1 LGCER
6 HFERGVRTGRR
17 AVLSSHLQMVS
28 STLTRWSGI
37 SMLTRAQVD
46 PFVRTRGSQVQVA
59 YLADP
64 KGNIVLFLDRL
75 LRLVRKL
82 HGEPLDVVLEA
93 LRRQE
98 RRVRD
103 ASRLAGIARTIVE
116 WCEFTLPPGAD
127 ELDGARAQV
136 FAARGALWPP
146 IPGDTLM
153 PFAAVAELM
162 GRTPETLQRGLYDDR
177 PGARRLH
184 RIPDGD
190 GRALLAR
197 YNLELARGVL
207 RDATRVVLHTRGGW
221 RDVFRAVKA
230 AGLMHELVRVG
241 KRYDLILT
249 GPAAAYLVRPA
260 RYGVRFARVLP
271 VLARTPAWRVDAELI
286 RDGRACTFKLRGR
299 ARATAGVAPVG
310 REPKRERF
318 DSAWERQFVRDFRA
332 SSWAKAVGWEL
343 TRERTPLSS
352 GGAVFLP
359 DFTLRHRDGR
369 EAAVELVGFW
379 TAEYLTSKVA
389 KVRAADGVPL
399 VLVVA
404 KTLAVGESGAAI
416 AELGG
421 ERLLWCGKHPR
432 VGDVMRLVEHVAAVP
447 LR

>member
-1 LGCER
+1 MDSR
-6 HFERGVRTGRR
+6 RGMRGRYVARVRWRLVCPAGAPR
-17 AVLSSHLQMVS
+17 SH
-28 STLTRWSGI
+28 RF
-37 SMLTRAQVD
+37 MLTRAQVD
-46 PFVRTRGSQVQVA
+46 PFIRTRGEQLQVA

-64 KGNIVLFLDRL
+64 KGNIVPFLDRM

-82 HGEPLDVVLEA
+82 HGQPLEIVLEA

-103 ASRLAGIARTIVE
+103 ASRLAGISRTIVE
-116 WCEFTLPPGAD
+116 WCEFTWPPGAE
-127 ELDGARAQV
+127 ELDSARARV
-136 FAARGALWPP
+136 FAARGTLWPP
-146 IPGDTLM
+146 IPGDELL
-153 PFAAVAELM
+153 PFTATAALL
-162 GRTPETLQRGLYDDR
+162 GRTPEALQRGLYDDR

-241 KRYDLILT
+241 RRYHLILT

-271 VLARTPAWRVDAELI
+271 VLARTPAWRVDAELT
-286 RDGRACTFKLRGR
+286 RNGEAWSFKLRGR
-299 ARATAGVAPVG
+299 ARAVSGVAPVG

-318 DSAWERQFVRDFRA
+318 DSAWERQFVRDFRE

-343 TRERTPLSS
+343 SRERSPLSS
-352 GGAVFLP
+352 AGTVFLP
-359 DFTLRHRDGR
+359 DFTLRHPDGR

-379 TAEYLTSKVA
+379 TPEYLASKVA
-389 KVRAADGVPL
+389 KVRAATGVPL

-404 KTLAVGESGAAI
+404 KSLAVGASGAEI
-416 AELGG
+416 TELGG

-432 VGDVMRLVEHVAAVP
+432 VGDVMRLVEQVATVP
-447 LR
+447 RR

>member
-1 LGCER
+1 
-6 HFERGVRTGRR
+6 
-17 AVLSSHLQMVS
+17 
-28 STLTRWSGI
+28 
-37 SMLTRAQVD
+37 MLTRSQVD
-46 PFVRTRGSQVQVA
+46 PFVRIRGGRLQVA

-64 KGNIVLFLDRL
+64 KGNIVPFLDRM

-82 HGEPLDVVLEA
+82 HGQPLDVVLEA

-103 ASRLAGIARTIVE
+103 ASRLSGISRTIVE
-116 WCEFTLPPGAD
+116 WCDFTSPPGAD
-127 ELDGARAQV
+127 ELDGARREV

-146 IPGDTLM
+146 VPGDDLL
-153 PFAAVAELM
+153 PYAAAAGRLELKAEA
-162 GRTPETLQRGLYDDR
+162 LQRGLYDDR

-207 RDATRVVLHTRGGW
+207 RDAIRVVLHTRGGW

-271 VLARTPAWRVDAELI
+271 VLARTPAWRIDVELT
-286 RDGRACTFKLRGR
+286 RSGHACSFKLRGR
-299 ARATAGVAPVG
+299 ARAMAGVAPVG

-343 TRERTPLSS
+343 SRERSPVTS
-352 GGAVFLP
+352 GGMVFLP

-379 TAEYLTSKVA
+379 TPEYLRLKVA

-416 AELGG
+416 AEIGG

-432 VGDVMRLVEHVAAVP
+432 VGDVMRLVEKVAAVP

>member
-1 LGCER
+1 
-6 HFERGVRTGRR
+6 
-17 AVLSSHLQMVS
+17 
-28 STLTRWSGI
+28 
-37 SMLTRAQVD
+37 MLKRAQVD
-46 PFVRTRGSQVQVA
+46 PFVRMRGSQIQVA

-64 KGNIVLFLDRL
+64 KGNIVPFLDRM

-82 HGEPLDVVLEA
+82 HNQPLDVVREA

-103 ASRLAGIARTIVE
+103 ASRLAGISRTIVE
-116 WCEFTLPPGAD
+116 WCDFALPPGAH
-127 ELDGARAQV
+127 ELGGARARV
-136 FAARGALWPP
+136 FAARGSLWPP
-146 IPGDTLM
+146 VPGDETL
-153 PFAAVAELM
+153 PYAAVAESM
-162 GRTPETLQRGLYDDR
+162 GRTPEALQRELYDDR

-207 RDATRVVLHTRGGW
+207 VDATRVVLHARGGW

-249 GPAAAYLVRPA
+249 GPAAAYLVRPT

-271 VLARTPAWRVDAELI
+271 VLARTPAWRIDAELI
-286 RDGRACTFKLRGR
+286 RDGRACTFTLRGR
-299 ARATAGVAPVG
+299 ARAMAGVAPVG
-310 REPKRERF
+310 REPKRERL

-332 SSWAKAVGWEL
+332 SSWAKAVGWVL
-343 TRERTPLSS
+343 TRERTPLSC
-352 GGAVFLP
+352 GGVVFLP

-379 TAEYLTSKVA
+379 TPEYLTSKVA
-389 KVRAADGVPL
+389 KVRAANGVPL

-421 ERLLWCGKHPR
+421 ERILWCGKHPR
-432 VGDVMRLVEHVAAVP
+432 IGDVMRLVEHIAAVP
-447 LR
+447 VR